1 MNLPFSITGT
11 VQAGNRIGRTF
22 DMPTANISP
31 AEDISSLSHGVYYS
45 TIDIDGTEY
54 PAITNLGIRPT
65 VSNDGRVNAE
75 TFIYDYDGDLY
86 GKTVTVNLLVF
97 HRPEQKFPSLE
108 ELKKAVTDDFH
119 SGRVFHRDL
128 CRTVS

>member
-31 AEDISSLSHGVYYS
+31 EEDISDLVHGVYYS
-45 TIDIDGTEY
+45 TIEVDGTY
-54 PAITNLGIRPT
+54 HPAITNLGIRPT

-86 GKTVTVNLLVF
+86 GKSVKVTLLDF
-97 HRPEQKFPSLE
+97 HRPEQKFSSLD
-108 ELKKAVTDDFH
+108 ELRNAVTDDFH
-119 SGRVFHRDL
+119 SGRLFHNL
-128 CRTVS
+128 